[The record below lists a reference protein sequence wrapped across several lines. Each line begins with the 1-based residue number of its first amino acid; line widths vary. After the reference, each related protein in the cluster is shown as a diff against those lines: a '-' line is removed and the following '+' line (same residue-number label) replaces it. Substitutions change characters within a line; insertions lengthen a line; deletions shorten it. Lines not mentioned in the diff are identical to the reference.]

1 MADYDYSIN
10 HRKRLSAVQ
19 DKMQELNLPVL
30 LGSRLRTISY
40 VGDVFCPWRSF
51 IVIPQAEEPT
61 IYTFVIDAERV
72 RDDSWLDDVRGFG
85 PLGGGHQINV
95 IADALSEYLPSSGAK
110 RVGVEHGMSCYLPEG
125 NLTAAEYKML
135 KSALPDVEFV
145 QSIDIIDELSM
156 QKDKGTIN
164 RFRKASDIVDIGH
177 KAVLDQ
183 FEVGMTET
191 EIAGIAEAAMRKAG
205 SEWSWSF
212 TAGNEIAS
220 GYRTSY
226 PMGACTP
233 ATRRKTALG
242 EPLMVDLHA
251 MFMLGLG
258 DHSHNY
264 LLSPATDKQLE
275 LAGHFIDTISRV
287 IELYAPGMTPGKMA
301 DDMMDWADATGIAQY
316 MVPGF
321 EHGIGVMGDEWRI
334 GMNTGP
340 MPYWTDPDHIYDVD
354 QVVICAHQFMV
365 PEEEIGFRY
374 EAPIIIT
381 KNGCEVLAKTELEV
395 TVL

>member
-1 MADYDYSIN
+1 MAEYDYTID
-10 HRKRLSAVQ
+10 HKGRLKRVQ
-19 DKMQELNLPVL
+19 DKMQEWGLSAY

-51 IVIPQAEEPT
+51 IMIPQSGDPT
-61 IYTFVIDAERV
+61 IYTFIIDAERV

-85 PLGGGHQINV
+85 PLGGGHQMDV
-95 IADALSEYLPSSGAK
+95 LVDALSETLPPSGSGK
-110 RVGVEHGMSCYLPEG
+110 IGVELGMSCYLPEG
-125 NLTAAEYKML
+125 NLTTEEYAMITRG
-135 KSALPDVEFV
+135 LPNAEFV
-145 QSIDIIDELSM
+145 NAIDIIDELSII
-156 QKDKGTIN
+156 KAPGVIN
-164 RFRKASDIVDIGH
+164 RFRKASDIVDDGH

-183 FEVGMTET
+183 FEIGMTET

-205 SEWSWSF
+205 SEWAWSF

-220 GYRTSY
+220 GYRTGY

-233 ATRRKTALG
+233 ATRRKTQPG

-251 MFMLGLG
+251 MFKLGLG

-264 LLSPATDKQLE
+264 LLSPVSKRQRE
-275 LAGHFIDTISRV
+275 LADYFIETITRV
-287 IELYAPGMTPGKMA
+287 IDMYRPGMTPGKMA
-301 DDMMDWADATGIAQY
+301 DDMMDWADSKGIAQY
-316 MVPGF
+316 LVPGF

-340 MPYWTDPDHIYDVD
+340 MPYWTDPDHAYGPG
-354 QVVICAHQFMV
+354 QVVICAMQFMV

-374 EAPIIIT
+374 ESPIVIT
-381 KNGCEVLAKTELEV
+381 ESGCEVLAKTPLEV
-395 TVL
+395 TEL

>member
-1 MADYDYSIN
+1 LTDYDYSID
-10 HRKRLSAVQ
+10 HKKRLSAVQ
-19 DKMQELNLPVL
+19 DKMQEMNIPIL

-51 IVIPQAEEPT
+51 IIIPQAEEPT

-85 PLGGGHQINV
+85 PLGGGHQIDV
-95 IADALSEYLPSSGAK
+95 IADALSEYLPSSGEK

-125 NLTAAEYKML
+125 NLTAEEFRML
-135 KSALPDVEFV
+135 KDALPGVDFV

-156 QKDKGTIN
+156 KKDKGTVN

-177 KAVLDQ
+177 KAVRDQ

-205 SEWSWSF
+205 SEWAWSF
-212 TAGNEIAS
+212 TGGNEIAS

-226 PMGACTP
+226 LMGACTP
-233 ATRRKTALG
+233 ATRRKTAAG

-264 LLSPATDKQLE
+264 LLSPVSDRQRE
-275 LAGHFIDTISRV
+275 LADYFIETISEV
-287 IELYAPGMTPGKMA
+287 IDRYGPGMTPGKMA
-301 DDMMDWADATGIAQY
+301 DDMMDWTEEKGIAQY
-316 MVPGF
+316 LVPGF

-340 MPYWTDPDHIYDVD
+340 MPFWTDPDHVYEPD
-354 QVVICAHQFMV
+354 QMLICAMQFMV
-365 PEEEIGFRY
+365 PEDKIGFRY
-374 EAPIIIT
+374 EAPLLIT
-381 KNGCEVLAKTELEV
+381 KSGCEVLAKTPLKVTEL
-395 TVL
+395 

>member
-1 MADYDYSIN
+1 MGDYDYSID
-10 HRKRLSAVQ
+10 HKKRLRSVQ
-19 DKMQELNLPVL
+19 DKMQENDLSVL

-51 IVIPQAEEPT
+51 IVIPQDGEPT
-61 IYTFVIDAERV
+61 IYTFVIDAERT

-85 PLGGGHQINV
+85 PLGGGHQIDV
-95 IADALSEYLPSSGAK
+95 VADAISEHMPDSKS
-110 RVGVEHGMSCYLPEG
+110 RVGVELGMSCYLPEG
-125 NLTAAEYKML
+125 NLTSEELEML
-135 KSALPDVEFV
+135 KQALPEAAFV

-156 QKDKGTIN
+156 IKDKGTIN

-177 KAVLDQ
+177 KAVLDK

-212 TAGNEIAS
+212 TTGNEIAS

-226 PMGACTP
+226 AMGACTP
-233 ATRRKTALG
+233 ATRRATQNG

-251 MFMLGLG
+251 MFKLGLG

-264 LLSPATDKQLE
+264 LLSPVSDRQRE
-275 LAGHFIDTISRV
+275 LADYFIETISRV
-287 IELYAPGMTPGKMA
+287 IDMYAPGMTPGKMA
-301 DDMMDWADATGIAQY
+301 DDMMDWADAKGIAQY
-316 MVPGF
+316 LVPGF

-340 MPYWTDPDHIYDVD
+340 MPYWTDPDHVYDEN
-354 QVVICAHQFMV
+354 QVVICAMQFMV

-374 EAPIIIT
+374 ESPIVIT
-381 KNGCEVLAKTELEV
+381 KSGCDVLAKTPLKV
-395 TVL
+395 TKL

>member
-1 MADYDYSIN
+1 MGEYDYSID
-10 HRKRLSAVQ
+10 HKKRLCAIQ
-19 DKMQELNLPVL
+19 DKMQEKGIPVL

-51 IVIPQAEEPT
+51 IVIPQDGDPT
-61 IYTFVIDAERV
+61 IYTFVIDAERT
-72 RDDSWLDDVRGFG
+72 RADSWLDDVRGFG
-85 PLGGGHQINV
+85 PLGGGHQIDV
-95 IADALSEYLPSSGAK
+95 VADAILEHMPSPKS
-110 RVGVEHGMSCYLPEG
+110 RVGVELGMSCYLPEG
-125 NLTAAEYKML
+125 NLTSEELDML
-135 KSALPDVEFV
+135 QRALPEASLV

-156 QKDKGTIN
+156 IKDKGTIN

-177 KAVLDQ
+177 KTVLDE

-226 PMGACTP
+226 AMGACTP
-233 ATRRKTALG
+233 ATRRATQNG

-251 MFMLGLG
+251 MFKLGLG

-264 LLSPATDKQLE
+264 LLSPVSDRQRE
-275 LAGHFIDTISRV
+275 LADYFIETISRV
-287 IELYAPGMTPGKMA
+287 IDMYAPGMTPGKMA
-301 DDMMDWADATGIAQY
+301 DDMMDWADANGIAQY
-316 MVPGF
+316 LVPGF

-340 MPYWTDPDHIYDVD
+340 MPYWTDPDHVYDEN
-354 QVVICAHQFMV
+354 QVVICAMQMMV

-374 EAPIIIT
+374 EAPIVIIES
-381 KNGCEVLAKTELEV
+381 GCDVLAKTPLKVTEL
-395 TVL
+395 

>member
-1 MADYDYSIN
+1 MGDYDYSID
-10 HRKRLSAVQ
+10 HKERLRAVQ
-19 DKMQELNLPVL
+19 DKMQESDISVL

-40 VGDVFCPWRSF
+40 IGDVFCPWRSF
-51 IVIPQAEEPT
+51 IVIPQDGDPT
-61 IYTFVIDAERV
+61 IYTFVIDAERT

-85 PLGGGHQINV
+85 PLGGGHQIDV
-95 IADALSEYLPSSGAK
+95 VADAVSEYMPNPKS
-110 RVGVEHGMSCYLPEG
+110 RVGVELGMSCYLPEG
-125 NLTAAEYKML
+125 NLTSEELDML
-135 KSALPDVEFV
+135 KRALPEASLV

-156 QKDKGTIN
+156 IKDKGTVN

-177 KAVLDQ
+177 KAVLDE

-226 PMGACTP
+226 AMGACTP
-233 ATRRKTALG
+233 ATRRATQAG

-251 MFMLGLG
+251 MFKLGLG

-264 LLSPATDKQLE
+264 LLSPVSERQRE
-275 LAGHFIDTISRV
+275 LADYFIETISRV
-287 IELYAPGMTPGKMA
+287 IDMYSPGMTPGKMA
-301 DDMMDWADATGIAQY
+301 DDMMDWADVRGIAQY
-316 MVPGF
+316 LVPGF

-340 MPYWTDPDHIYDVD
+340 MPYWTDPDHVYYED
-354 QVVICAHQFMV
+354 QVVICAMQFMV

-374 EAPIIIT
+374 EAPIVIT
-381 KNGCEVLAKTELEV
+381 KSGCDVLAKTPLKVTEL
-395 TVL
+395 

>member
-1 MADYDYSIN
+1 MGDYDYSID
-10 HRKRLSAVQ
+10 HKKRLRAVQ
-19 DKMQELNLPVL
+19 DKMQENDLSVL

-51 IVIPQAEEPT
+51 IVIPQDREPT
-61 IYTFVIDAERV
+61 IYTFVIDAERT

-85 PLGGGHQINV
+85 PLGGGHQIEV
-95 IADALSEYLPSSGAK
+95 IADAISEHMPNPKS
-110 RVGVEHGMSCYLPEG
+110 RVGVELGMSCYLPEG
-125 NLTAAEYKML
+125 NLTSEELDML
-135 KSALPDVEFV
+135 KQGLPEASLV

-156 QKDKGTIN
+156 IKDKGTIN

-177 KAVLDQ
+177 KAVLDE

-226 PMGACTP
+226 AMGACTP
-233 ATRRKTALG
+233 ATRRATQAR

-251 MFMLGLG
+251 MFKLGLG

-264 LLSPATDKQLE
+264 LLSPVSDRQRE
-275 LAGHFIDTISRV
+275 LADHFIETISRV
-287 IELYAPGMTPGKMA
+287 IDMYGPGMTPGKMA
-301 DDMMDWADATGIAQY
+301 DDMMDWADAKGFAQY
-316 MVPGF
+316 LVPGF

-340 MPYWTDPDHIYDVD
+340 MPYWTDPDHVYDEN
-354 QVVICAHQFMV
+354 QVVICAMQFMV

-374 EAPIIIT
+374 EAPIVIT
-381 KNGCEVLAKTELEV
+381 KSGCDVLAKTPLKVTEL
-395 TVL
+395 